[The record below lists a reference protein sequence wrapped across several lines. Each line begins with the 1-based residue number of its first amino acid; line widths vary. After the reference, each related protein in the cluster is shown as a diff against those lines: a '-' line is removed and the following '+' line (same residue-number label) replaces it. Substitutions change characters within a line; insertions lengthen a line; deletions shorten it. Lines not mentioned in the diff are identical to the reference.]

1 MQRENNASW
10 LISYIDVLL

>member
-10 LISYIDVLL
+10 LISYCDILQ